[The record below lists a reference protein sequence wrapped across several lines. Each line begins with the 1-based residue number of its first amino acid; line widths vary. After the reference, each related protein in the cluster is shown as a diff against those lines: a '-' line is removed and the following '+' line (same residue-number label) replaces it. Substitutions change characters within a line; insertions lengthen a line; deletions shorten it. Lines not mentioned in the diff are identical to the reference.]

1 MKTIVLNE
9 RLGLQVGFNDWE
21 KANCPTITTVG
32 IADGEFSH
40 RIKNSL
46 IKIESVEVVDSLISE
61 LKEFRKVVAKYEK
74 ENVKKEEKPA
84 KSKKNTSDKENVKK
98 EEKPA
103 KSKKNTSDVDVT
115 IATLSSLGYSKEEI
129 AKMLNKKE
137 GKKSS
142 KKANKK

>member
-9 RLGLQVGFNDWE
+9 KQGLQVGFNDWE

-32 IADGEFSH
+32 ISDGEFSH

-46 IKIESVEVVDSLISE
+46 IKIESVKAVDSLISE
-61 LKEFRKVVAKYEK
+61 LQEFKKIVAKYEAKKK
-74 ENVKKEEKPA
+74 EAKKVSKKQASKKVSDKKEEA
-84 KSKKNTSDKENVKK
+84 
-98 EEKPA
+98 
-103 KSKKNTSDVDVT
+103 DVDVT
-115 IATLSSLGYSKEEI
+115 IATLSSLGYSKKEI
-129 AKMLNKKE
+129 EKMLKKE

>member
-9 RLGLQVGFNDWE
+9 KQGLQVGFNDWE

-32 IADGEFSH
+32 IVDGEFSH

-61 LKEFRKVVAKYEK
+61 LKEFRKIVAKYEK
-74 ENVKKEEKPA
+74 KNTQKEEKPA
-84 KSKKNTSDKENVKK
+84 KSK
-98 EEKPA
+98 
-103 KSKKNTSDVDVT
+103 KKNTSDVDVT

>member
-9 RLGLQVGFNDWE
+9 RQGVQIGFNDWE
-21 KANCPTITTVG
+21 KANCPTIMTVG

-46 IKIESVEVVDSLISE
+46 IKIESVEVVDLLISE
-61 LKEFRKVVAKYEK
+61 LKEFRKIVAKYEK
-74 ENVKKEEKPA
+74 ENAQKEEKPA
-84 KSKKNTSDKENVKK
+84 KSKRENA
-98 EEKPA
+98 P
-103 KSKKNTSDVDVT
+103 DVDVAV
-115 IATLSSLGYSKEEI
+115 ATLSSLGYSKEEI
-129 AKMLNKKE
+129 ARMLKKKE

>member
-9 RLGLQVGFNDWE
+9 RQGLQVGFNDWE

-32 IADGEFSH
+32 IVDGEFSH

-46 IKIESVEVVDSLISE
+46 IKIESVKVVDSLIAE
-61 LKEFRKVVAKYEK
+61 LQEFKKIVAKYEK
-74 ENVKKEEKPA
+74 ENAKGNVRKKEKPA
-84 KSKKNTSDKENVKK
+84 KSKRENA
-98 EEKPA
+98 P
-103 KSKKNTSDVDVT
+103 DVDVAV
-115 IATLSSLGYSKEEI
+115 ATLSSLGYSKEEI
-129 AKMLNKKE
+129 ARMLKKKE

>member
-9 RLGLQVGFNDWE
+9 RQGLQIGFNDWE

-32 IADGEFSH
+32 ISDGEFSH

-46 IKIESVEVVDSLISE
+46 IKIESVKVVDSLISE
-61 LKEFRKVVAKYEK
+61 LKEFRKIVAKYEK
-74 ENVKKEEKPA
+74 ENAQKEEKPA
-84 KSKKNTSDKENVKK
+84 KNKRENT
-98 EEKPA
+98 P
-103 KSKKNTSDVDVT
+103 DVDVAV
-115 IATLSSLGYSKEEI
+115 ATLSSLGYSKEEI
-129 AKMLNKKE
+129 ARMLKKKE

>member
-84 KSKKNTSDKENVKK
+84 KNKRENT
-98 EEKPA
+98 P
-103 KSKKNTSDVDVT
+103 DVDVT
-115 IATLSSLGYSKEEI
+115 VATLSSLGYSKEEI

-137 GKKSS
+137 GKKS

>member
-9 RLGLQVGFNDWE
+9 KQGLQVGFNDWE

-32 IADGEFSH
+32 IVDGEFSH

-46 IKIESVEVVDSLISE
+46 IKVESVKAVDSLISE
-61 LKEFRKVVAKYEK
+61 LQEFRKIVAKYEK
-74 ENVKKEEKPA
+74 KNAQKEEKPA
-84 KSKKNTSDKENVKK
+84 KSKKKNTQK

-103 KSKKNTSDVDVT
+103 KSKKKNTSDVDVT
-115 IATLSSLGYSKEEI
+115 IATLSSLGYSEEEI

>member
-9 RLGLQVGFNDWE
+9 RQGLQVGFNDWE

-32 IADGEFSH
+32 ISDGEFSH

-46 IKIESVEVVDSLISE
+46 IKIESVEVVDLLITE
-61 LKEFRKVVAKYEK
+61 LQNFKKVVAKYE
-74 ENVKKEEKPA
+74 NAQKEEKP
-84 KSKKNTSDKENVKK
+84 KSK
-98 EEKPA
+98 
-103 KSKKNTSDVDVT
+103 KKNTSDVDVT
-115 IATLSSLGYSKEEI
+115 IATLSSLGYSKKEI
-129 AKMLNKKE
+129 EKMLNKKE

>member
-9 RLGLQVGFNDWE
+9 RQGLQIGFNDWE

-32 IADGEFSH
+32 IVDGEFSH

-46 IKIESVEVVDSLISE
+46 IKIESVKVVDSLIAE
-61 LKEFRKVVAKYEK
+61 LQEFKKIVAKYEK
-74 ENVKKEEKPA
+74 ENAKENVRKKEKPA
-84 KSKKNTSDKENVKK
+84 KSKRENA
-98 EEKPA
+98 P
-103 KSKKNTSDVDVT
+103 DVDVAV
-115 IATLSSLGYSKEEI
+115 ATLSSLGYSKEEI
-129 AKMLNKKE
+129 ARMLKKKE

>member
-9 RLGLQVGFNDWE
+9 RQGLQVGFNDWE

-32 IADGEFSH
+32 ISDGEFSH

-46 IKIESVEVVDSLISE
+46 IKIESVKAVDSLISE
-61 LKEFRKVVAKYEK
+61 LQNFKKVVAKYE
-74 ENVKKEEKPA
+74 NAQKEEKP
-84 KSKKNTSDKENVKK
+84 KSK
-98 EEKPA
+98 
-103 KSKKNTSDVDVT
+103 KKNTSDVDVT
-115 IATLSSLGYSKEEI
+115 IATLSSLGYSKKEI
-129 AKMLNKKE
+129 EKMLNKKE

>member
-9 RLGLQVGFNDWE
+9 RQGLQVGFNDWE

-46 IKIESVEVVDSLISE
+46 IKIESVEVVDLLITE
-61 LKEFRKVVAKYEK
+61 LQNFKKVVAKYE
-74 ENVKKEEKPA
+74 NAQKEEKP
-84 KSKKNTSDKENVKK
+84 K
-98 EEKPA
+98 
-103 KSKKNTSDVDVT
+103 KKNTSDVDVT
-115 IATLSSLGYSKEEI
+115 IATLSSLGYSKKEI
-129 AKMLNKKE
+129 EKMLNKKE
-137 GKKSS
+137 GKKS

>member
-9 RLGLQVGFNDWE
+9 RQGLQIGFNDWE

-32 IADGEFSH
+32 IVDGEFSH

-46 IKIESVEVVDSLISE
+46 IKVESVKAVDSLISE
-61 LKEFRKVVAKYEK
+61 LQEFRKIVAKYEK
-74 ENVKKEEKPA
+74 ENAQKEEKPA
-84 KSKKNTSDKENVKK
+84 KSKK
-98 EEKPA
+98 
-103 KSKKNTSDVDVT
+103 KNTPDVDVT
-115 IATLSSLGYSKEEI
+115 VATLSSLGYSKEEI

>member
-9 RLGLQVGFNDWE
+9 RQGLQVGFNDWE

-32 IADGEFSH
+32 IVDGEFSH

-46 IKIESVEVVDSLISE
+46 IKIESVKVVDSLIAE
-61 LKEFRKVVAKYEK
+61 LQEFKKIVAKYEK
-74 ENVKKEEKPA
+74 ENAKENVRKKEKPA
-84 KSKKNTSDKENVKK
+84 KSKRENA
-98 EEKPA
+98 P
-103 KSKKNTSDVDVT
+103 DVDVAV
-115 IATLSSLGYSKEEI
+115 ATLSSLGYSKEEI
-129 AKMLNKKE
+129 ARMLKKKE

>member
-9 RLGLQVGFNDWE
+9 RQGLQVGFNDWE

-32 IADGEFSH
+32 IVDGEFSH

-46 IKIESVEVVDSLISE
+46 IKIESVKVVDSLIAE
-61 LKEFRKVVAKYEK
+61 LQEFKKIVAKYEK
-74 ENVKKEEKPA
+74 ENAKENVRKKEKPA
-84 KSKKNTSDKENVKK
+84 KNKRENT
-98 EEKPA
+98 P
-103 KSKKNTSDVDVT
+103 DVDVT
-115 IATLSSLGYSKEEI
+115 VATLSSLGYSKKEIEE
-129 AKMLNKKE
+129 MLNKKE

>member
-9 RLGLQVGFNDWE
+9 RQGLQVGFNDWE

-32 IADGEFSH
+32 IVDGEFSH

-61 LKEFRKVVAKYEK
+61 LKEFRKIVAKYEK
-74 ENVKKEEKPA
+74 ENAKENVRKKEKPA
-84 KSKKNTSDKENVKK
+84 KSKKENA
-98 EEKPA
+98 P
-103 KSKKNTSDVDVT
+103 DVDVAV
-115 IATLSSLGYSKEEI
+115 ATLSSLGYSKEEI
-129 AKMLNKKE
+129 ARMLNKKE